1 MSAYLYVERD
11 EYLEKIELDQRDFL
25 IGRLQQS
32 DLTLQHFTVSRRHCQ
47 LEKVNGSYVLTDLDS
62 SNGTF
67 VNGHQVERRE
77 LADGDQI
84 EIGETT
90 LYFSRSEE
98 GVDALNGE
106 TDQEAPTNRLFKD
119 VGEMPDEFK
128 TNLHSSIAEG
138 SVLQEAQKGTSQ
150 EISGQRED
158 IDPFRI
164 LHFLGQEINKQMDL
178 SEVLQSTTQLIEE
191 VYSPR
196 RCVIPVVPPDG
207 DEPVVNV
214 NWDRDRGFLD
224 PEEAKY
230 SRSITE
236 KAIDEQVSI
245 LSNNPYEDE
254 RFAQGQSI
262 VDYNIQSA
270 MCVPLWEK
278 DDVFGAIYLDAGM
291 DRESY
296 TDQDLDLLTA
306 IGNQVAIRIKQ
317 EHLFEQLKK
326 EAVIR
331 KNFERFHSPDV
342 AEFILE
348 HSVEG
353 KELSQELSEG
363 EISILFVDIEAF
375 TKMAESLEPRNVADI
390 LNQFYDSMSSIVFD
404 HDGGVNKYI
413 GDSVM
418 AVFGAPVPND
428 THARD
433 AVLAGKE
440 MIEMVD
446 ELNLKLP
453 EEHQFRIRVGVNSGT
468 VVYGYVGSME
478 IKEFTVIGDPVN
490 VADRLEENAPS
501 NRVLIGRRTAELIDG
516 DLALK
521 SMGRLDMKGKMEP
534 QDVFTLSRSEFEE
547 ETGGLT

>member
-1 MSAYLYVERD
+1 MTAYLFVERD
-11 EYLEKIELDQRDFL
+11 DYSEKVELDQANFL

-32 DLTLQHFTVSRRHCQ
+32 DLTIQHFKVSRRHCRIS
-47 LEKVNGSYVLTDLDS
+47 EVDGSYVLEDLNS

-67 VNGHQVERRE
+67 VNDRE
-77 LADGDQI
+77 VGQKELSDGDQI
-84 EIGETT
+84 DIGEST
-90 LYFSRSEE
+90 LYFSRSEGGVEAIDGDATE
-98 GVDALNGE
+98 GF
-106 TDQEAPTNRLFKD
+106 FKD
-119 VGEMPDEFK
+119 VDDIPNEFNK
-128 TNLHSSIAEG
+128 NLQDSIAEG
-138 SVLQEAQKGTSQ
+138 SVVAEANKEASQ
-150 EISGQRED
+150 EISGQRQD

-164 LHFLGQEINKQMDL
+164 LYMLGQEINKQMDL
-178 SEVLQSTTQLIEE
+178 SEVLQSTTDLIQQ

-196 RCVIPVVPPDG
+196 RCVILVVPPDG
-207 DEPVVNV
+207 DELVVNV
-214 NWDRDRGFLD
+214 NWDRERGFLN

-236 KAIDEQVSI
+236 KAVDEQVSI
-245 LSNNPYEDE
+245 ISNNPYEDA
-254 RFAQGQSI
+254 RFDQGQSI

-270 MCVPLWEK
+270 MCVPLWEQ
-278 DDVFGAIYLDAGM
+278 DEVFGAIYLDASI
-291 DRESY
+291 DREPF

-317 EHLFEQLKK
+317 EHIFEQLKQ

-375 TKMAESLEPRNVADI
+375 TKMAEALKPRDVANI
-390 LNQFYDSMSSIVFD
+390 LNRFYDSMSSIVFE

-413 GDSVM
+413 GDNVM
-418 AVFGAPVPND
+418 AVFGAPVPNA

-433 AVLAGKE
+433 AVLAGKD

-446 ELNLKLP
+446 ELNLELP
-453 EEHQFRIRVGVNSGT
+453 EEHQFRIRVGINSGN

-490 VADRLEENAPS
+490 VADRLEKNAPS
-501 NRVLIGRRTAELIDG
+501 NNLLIGSRTAELIDD
-516 DLALK
+516 DLDLK
-521 SMGRLDMKGKMEP
+521 SRGRLDMKGKMEP
-534 QDVFTLSRSEFEE
+534 QEVYMLSSSAVDG
-547 ETGGLT
+547 ETNE

>member
-1 MSAYLYVERD
+1 MTAYLFVERD
-11 EYLEKIELDQRDFL
+11 DYSEKVELDQANFL

-32 DLTLQHFTVSRRHCQ
+32 DLTIQHFKVSRRHCRIS
-47 LEKVNGSYVLTDLDS
+47 EVDGSYVLEDLNS

-67 VNGHQVERRE
+67 VNDRE
-77 LADGDQI
+77 VGQKELSDGDQI
-84 EIGETT
+84 DIGEST
-90 LYFSRSEE
+90 LYFSRSEGGVEAIDGDATE
-98 GVDALNGE
+98 GF
-106 TDQEAPTNRLFKD
+106 FKD
-119 VGEMPDEFK
+119 VDDIPNEFNK
-128 TNLHSSIAEG
+128 NLQDSIAEG
-138 SVLQEAQKGTSQ
+138 SVVAEANKEASQ
-150 EISGQRED
+150 EISGQRQD

-164 LHFLGQEINKQMDL
+164 LYMLGQEINKQMDL
-178 SEVLQSTTQLIEE
+178 SEVLQSTTDLIQQ

-196 RCVIPVVPPDG
+196 RCVILVVPPDG
-207 DEPVVNV
+207 DELVVNV
-214 NWDRDRGFLD
+214 NWDRERGFLN
-224 PEEAKY
+224 PEEAKF

-236 KAIDEQVSI
+236 KAVDEQVSI
-245 LSNNPYEDE
+245 ISNNPYEDA
-254 RFAQGQSI
+254 RFDQGQSI

-270 MCVPLWEK
+270 MCVPLWEQ
-278 DDVFGAIYLDAGM
+278 DEVFGAIYLDASI
-291 DRESY
+291 DREPF

-317 EHLFEQLKK
+317 EHIFEQLKQ

-375 TKMAESLEPRNVADI
+375 TKMAEALKPRDVANI
-390 LNQFYDSMSSIVFD
+390 LNRFYDSMSSIVFE

-413 GDSVM
+413 GDNVM
-418 AVFGAPVPND
+418 AVFGAPVPNA

-433 AVLAGKE
+433 AVLAGKD

-446 ELNLKLP
+446 ELNLELP
-453 EEHQFRIRVGVNSGT
+453 EEHQFRIRVGINSGN

-490 VADRLEENAPS
+490 VADRLEKNAPS
-501 NRVLIGRRTAELIDG
+501 NNLLIGSRTAELIDD
-516 DLALK
+516 DLDLK
-521 SMGRLDMKGKMEP
+521 SRGRLDMKGKMEP
-534 QDVFTLSRSEFEE
+534 QEVYMLSSSAVDG
-547 ETGGLT
+547 ETNE